1 MDNITNKSIVTAPVR
16 KNEVQQN
23 ETVLINRTAGR
34 EDARVAPTQAQ
45 ELLQTHQQS
54 LEDAL
59 AHMQNATQALQRNLN
74 FSVVDSSGRM
84 MVRVTDAS
92 SGEMIRQMP
101 TEEALCLVESLDE
114 IRSLLFEAQA

>member
-1 MDNITNKSIVTAPVR
+1 MDNITNKSIVTAPIC
-16 KNEVQQN
+16 KDEVQQN
-23 ETVLINRTAGR
+23 ETVLINRTASR
-34 EDARVAPTQAQ
+34 EDACVAPTQA
-45 ELLQTHQQS
+45 LLQTHQQS
-54 LEDAL
+54 LDAL

-74 FSVVDSSGRM
+74 FSVDDSSGRM

-101 TEEALCLVESLDE
+101 TEEALRLVESLDE